1 MIMSRTKIFTLVVAA
16 LLFGAAIWWAVPKP
30 SDGENPRSQS
40 SLNRLADQ
48 INRGVP
54 VMIDKETEL
63 LAAVGTEGMLT
74 YNYRLVSYSVSQLN
88 ASKFA
93 AGAKERVRQGV
104 CNRPE
109 TRDDLLKQRVALR
122 YSYFDK
128 DKQHIATI
136 DVLPAD
142 CGF

>member
-1 MIMSRTKIFTLVVAA
+1 MSRTKIFTFVVAA
-16 LLFGAAIWWAVPKP
+16 LLFGAAIWWIVSNS
-30 SDGENPRSQS
+30 SDGENPS
-40 SLNRLADQ
+40 SVASLSWLAAEV
-48 INRGVP
+48 NRGVP
-54 VMIDKETEL
+54 LMIDQETEL
-63 LAAVGTEGMLT
+63 LGATGTEGMLI